1 MEGRTAME
9 QLRHEIK
16 LMSDVL
22 YDQHCEI
29 KDIMGLIELL
39 NERLELVEKENREL
53 KNRINIPWWKRIGK
67 K

>member
-1 MEGRTAME
+1 ME

-29 KDIMGLIELL
+29 KDLMGLIGSL
-39 NERLELVEKENREL
+39 NERLELVEKENYEL
-53 KNRINIPWWKRIGK
+53 KKRINTPWWKRIGK

>member
-1 MEGRTAME
+1 ME

-29 KDIMGLIELL
+29 KDLMGLIESL
-39 NERLELVEKENREL
+39 NERLELVEKENCEL
-53 KNRINIPWWKRIGK
+53 KNRINTPWWKRIGK

>member
-1 MEGRTAME
+1 ME

-16 LMSDVL
+16 VISDVL

-29 KDIMGLIELL
+29 KELTDLIGLL
-39 NERLELVEKENREL
+39 NERLELVEKENSEL
-53 KNRINIPWWKRIGK
+53 RNKINTPWWKRIGK